1 MESHEEAQ
9 LVSKRKAAPFA
20 IAVLIV
26 SAFVATRGAQVPQ
39 TQTPVKAV
47 ELTCLAGASKNTKG
61 SLTVENGALRFA
73 HSGKSFDLP
82 PASMR
87 DVVTGDDSQRVV
99 RGTIGTLSMFGPY
112 GSGRFLSLFRSKLDT
127 LTIQY
132 RDSDEGLHG
141 VIFTLPV
148 GTAEEIKE
156 KLVAAGAPTSVP
168 LQWSSAAN
176 AAVPSAPA
184 PDAQPEAAGSS
195 KKIDGSAIEIM
206 MIESGEIP
214 LPAEFQI
221 SLYENLVEQ
230 MRKKG
235 SFQRVYRDGERDSA
249 AAPDLVILRSTVR
262 GFKKGSEM
270 ARQVTTVSGAT
281 AITVHCAFTDKDGRL
296 LLARD
301 IRGNVRFFGGNLR
314 ATYDFAKKAA
324 KAAHENVSR
333 PAGA

>member
-1 MESHEEAQ
+1 
-9 LVSKRKAAPFA
+9 VSKRKAAPFA
-20 IAVLIV
+20 IAVLV
-26 SAFVATRGAQVPQ
+26 VGAFVAAGRAQVPQ
-39 TQTPVKAV
+39 TQAPTKAV
-47 ELTCLAGASKNTKG
+47 QLTGLAGVSNNTKG

-82 PASMR
+82 QSSMR
-87 DVVTGDDSQRVV
+87 DVVTGDDSQRVI

-141 VIFTLPV
+141 VIFTMPV
-148 GTAEEIKE
+148 GTAEGIKE
-156 KLVAAGAPTSVP
+156 KLVTAGAPTSVP
-168 LQWSSAAN
+168 LQASSAAN
-176 AAVPSAPA
+176 AAVPSAPE
-184 PDAQPEAAGSS
+184 PDAHPEETGSS

-206 MIESGEIP
+206 MIESGEIT

-221 SLYENLVEQ
+221 SLYENLVQQ

-235 SFQRVYRDGERDSA
+235 GFQRVYRDGERDSA
-249 AAPDLVILRSTVR
+249 TAPDLVILRSTVR

-301 IRGNVRFFGGNLR
+301 IKGNVRFFGGNLR

-324 KAAHENVSR
+324 KVAHENVSR

>member
-1 MESHEEAQ
+1 

-20 IAVLIV
+20 IAILIMG
-26 SAFVATRGAQVPQ
+26 AFVATGEAQAPQ
-39 TQTPVKAV
+39 TETPVKAMQ
-47 ELTCLAGASKNTKG
+47 LMGLAGVGNKTKG
-61 SLTVENGALRFA
+61 SLTVDTGALRFA
-73 HSGKSFDLP
+73 YSGKSFDLAP
-82 PASMR
+82 TSMR
-87 DVVTGDDSQRVV
+87 DVVTGDDSQRVI

-132 RDSDEGLHG
+132 RDSDEGFHG
-141 VIFTLPV
+141 VIFTMPV
-148 GTAEEIKE
+148 GTAEGIKG
-156 KLVAAGAPTSVP
+156 KLVATGAPTSVP
-168 LQWSSAAN
+168 LQAGSAAN

-184 PDAQPEAAGSS
+184 PDAQPEATGSS

-235 SFQRVYRDGERDSA
+235 GFQRVYRDGERDSA
-249 AAPDLVILRSTVR
+249 TAPDLVILRSTVR

-281 AITVHCAFTDKDGRL
+281 AITVHCAFTDKEGRL

-301 IRGNVRFFGGNLR
+301 IKGNVRFFGGNLR

-324 KAAHENVSR
+324 NVAHQSISR